1 MNIKV
6 CKNDVEEKSMT
17 ESKDL
22 VLVSFQIKVLLEG
35 ELVAKSLDIY
45 WIAHVVNEIM
55 REIVDEEIG
64 DLPQTIK
71 HYENL

>member
-45 WIAHVVNEIM
+45 
-55 REIVDEEIG
+55 
-64 DLPQTIK
+64 
-71 HYENL
+71 